1 LTDLSNQFYTLIPSE
16 NYNFENTT
24 HFQHEMDIDQWE
36 EKLKN
41 ITQINDAFAIL
52 LGAQNRIKGIDLKIP
67 GD

>member
-1 LTDLSNQFYTLIPSE
+1 
-16 NYNFENTT
+16 
-24 HFQHEMDIDQWE
+24 MDIDQWE